1 MEIYVADI
9 TFLKDEKVFLSM
21 QEKVPGERR
30 RGIDRCRQKGDKQR
44 SLGAGLLLEYG
55 LNRLGVTL
63 LPGLAFE
70 QVFLETEKNGK
81 PYLVGRKDICFNLSH
96 SGNYVVAAFD
106 TAPVGIDIEEIKSD
120 GKKIA
125 ERFFCPEEK
134 AFLEEKCHENSRKQ
148 KFTEL
153 WTRKESYIKAVG
165 EGMRIP
171 LDSFSVLEDRMRMD
185 EDFYFRT
192 FSMPEGYVLSVCAK
206 TPIEVKP
213 QFVSKKDRGFDGAL

>member
-1 MEIYVADI
+1 MKIYVADI

-70 QVFLETEKNGK
+70 QVFLETEKKGK

-96 SGNYVVAAFD
+96 SGSYVVAAFD

-125 ERFFCPEEK
+125 ERFFCSEEI
-134 AFLEEKCHENSRKQ
+134 A
-148 KFTEL
+148 FTEL

-206 TPIEVKP
+206 TPIEAKP